1 MSASPS
7 FRLTPAAGAICLLA
21 HLGAQ
26 AQAAASP
33 PDAPASAA
41 AASEGASAPVR
52 SGVSELTT
60 VVVTG
65 QRAVGFTSNVVGVGA
80 FRDQRPIDVPL
91 TNSVITRDV
100 LDSQLSVSVLDAVRN
115 TAGVTRTQLGSSYY
129 DNLSIR
135 GVPMDNRSSYRL
147 DGSLPLIA
155 LVPIPME
162 DKERVE
168 VLKGASSMYYGMVP
182 PAGIVSF
189 EMKRAGPTPVT
200 SVSGSVNEYGG
211 YEVGVDVGRRFGD
224 NDKFGLRINALGS
237 TDNPGLH
244 DYVGQRNL
252 FAAAFDFRMLDNLT
266 VKVDFENY
274 AKNATEQASVQ
285 LIGTATFLPRVPNNR
300 TNLAGKWAMT
310 RGETTNGDFRIDW
323 DITGDWRLTAEY
335 GAALTKR
342 NREFTQFAFNDISGY
357 ATGVGRVFGNFNNG
371 ATYSNTNERFDLSG
385 RVETGPI
392 AHEVT
397 VGWTQN
403 NRTQDIRGTNVQSWG
418 CAAIS
423 ATCAIGSAK
432 YVGQNLYDPI
442 DVPLQTQKA
451 PNGPQATLIEDKGVY
466 ALDRIILTKQW
477 QLMLG
482 ARRTDYMSEQ
492 TNPILVDSVSKQP
505 IPPYTSVRTT
515 PAYSLIFEPI
525 KDMSIYASRI
535 EGLEAGT
542 IVPNTFSNSGALL
555 PAALTTQNE
564 LGSKIELTGGT
575 LLQAAWFDIKRAQT
589 TSEAAPTGSIAPPGL
604 PGTPSST
611 WLIQTQN
618 GQADYRGVE
627 MAASGEVNHN
637 IGVVAS
643 AMFSDPRITRDT
655 TVGATNAQGHIPGN
669 TAKKTFSIF
678 GEYRFDAIP
687 GLALN
692 AAAYYVGARP
702 VSNADL
708 VNLPGVA
715 TYSLGGRYKT
725 KVDGTNATFQFSV
738 DNATNKSYW
747 SSADASSA
755 NPLVAYGLP
764 RLIRVAAKF
773 DL

>member
-1 MSASPS
+1 
-7 FRLTPAAGAICLLA
+7 
-21 HLGAQ
+21 
-26 AQAAASP
+26 
-33 PDAPASAA
+33 
-41 AASEGASAPVR
+41 
-52 SGVSELTT
+52 
-60 VVVTG
+60 
-65 QRAVGFTSNVVGVGA
+65 
-80 FRDQRPIDVPL
+80 
-91 TNSVITRDV
+91 
-100 LDSQLSVSVLDAVRN
+100 
-115 TAGVTRTQLGSSYY
+115 
-129 DNLSIR
+129 
-135 GVPMDNRSSYRL
+135 
-147 DGSLPLIA
+147 
-155 LVPIPME
+155 
-162 DKERVE
+162 
-168 VLKGASSMYYGMVP
+168 MYYGMVP

-200 SVSGSVNEYGG
+200 SFSTSVNEYGA

-252 FAAAFDFRMLDNLT
+252 LSAAFDFRMLDNLS
-266 VKVDFENY
+266 VKVDFEHY
-274 AKNATEQASVQ
+274 VKNATEEASVQ

-300 TNLAGKWAMT
+300 TNLAGKWATT

-323 DITGDWRLTAEY
+323 DVTDDWRVTAEY
-335 GAALTKR
+335 GAALSKR
-342 NREFTQFAFNDISGY
+342 DRLFTQFAFNDISGY
-357 ATGVGRVFGNFNNG
+357 TTGVGRVFGNFNKG
-371 ATYSNTNERFDLSG
+371 ATYTNTNARLDLSG
-385 RVETGPI
+385 RIETGPI

-403 NRTQDIRGTNVQSWG
+403 DRNQDIRGTSVQSWG

-423 ATCAIGSAK
+423 ATCAVGSAK

-451 PNGPQATLIEDKGVY
+451 PNGPQATVIEDKGLY
-466 ALDRIILTKQW
+466 AVDRIILSKSW
-477 QLMLG
+477 QVMLG

-492 TNPILVDSVSKQP
+492 TNPVLLDSVSKQP
-505 IPPYTSVRTT
+505 IPAYTSIKTT
-515 PAYSLIFEPI
+515 PAYSLIYEPI
-525 KDMSIYASRI
+525 KDWSIYASRL

-555 PAALTTQNE
+555 PSALTTQNE
-564 LGSKIELTGGT
+564 LGSKYQFKGGT
-575 LLQAAWFDIKRAQT
+575 LIQAAWFDIKRAQT
-589 TSEAAPTGSIAPPGL
+589 TSEAAPAGSVAPPGL
-604 PGTPSST
+604 PGTAPST

-618 GQADYRGVE
+618 GQAEYKGFE

-637 IGVVAS
+637 IGVIAS
-643 AMFSDPRITRDT
+643 AMFSNPKITRDT
-655 TVGATNAQGHIPGN
+655 TAGVTNAEGHIPGN
-669 TAKKTFSIF
+669 TAKKTFSLF
-678 GEYRFDAIP
+678 GEYRFDSMP
-687 GLALN
+687 GLSLN

-702 VSNADL
+702 VSNAD
-708 VNLPGVA
+708 VVDLPAVT
-715 TYSLGGRYKT
+715 TYSLGGRYRT
-725 KVDGTNATFQFSV
+725 KFGNTNATFQFNV